1 VRPTLIRISN
11 SVAARFTVISA
22 SARVQTGQTMAEYA
36 ILIAVIFVVVIV
48 AAILFGSSVSTMF
61 NGASKHV

>member
-11 SVAARFTVISA
+11 SVAARFTVASA
-22 SARVQTGQTMAEYA
+22 RARVQTGQTMAEYA
-36 ILIAVIFVVVIV
+36 ILITVIFVVVIL
-48 AAILFGSSVSTMF
+48 AAILFGSNVSTMF